1 MERFFFNNSRVNLH
15 GVFLVQ
21 SANLVET
28 KEVEEEVPME
38 VEPPAAKKEG
48 EASPEKQPPAASGG
62 EAGGEGE
69 GKDAA
74 PATPSDTEMKEEE
87 KKDEAPKTQVQ
98 TGWTN

>member
-1 MERFFFNNSRVNLH
+1 MKILFKLFFPSWILKVDVCFYSYNCRVNLH

-62 EAGGEGE
+62 EAGGE
-69 GKDAA
+69 
-74 PATPSDTEMKEEE
+74 
-87 KKDEAPKTQVQ
+87 VRRV
-98 TGWTN
+98 